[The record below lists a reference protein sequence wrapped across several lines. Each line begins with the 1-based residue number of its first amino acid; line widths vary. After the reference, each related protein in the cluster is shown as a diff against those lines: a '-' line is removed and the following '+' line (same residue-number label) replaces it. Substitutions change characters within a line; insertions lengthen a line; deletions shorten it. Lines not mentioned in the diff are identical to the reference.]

1 MATSGRGPTARDQDG
16 ASDTGPPDLTM
27 LQTEGGMVPA
37 PAGGATMNG
46 GGGSSGDGG
55 KSRGSP
61 DDTPDGAKDGTSA
74 PTETAAPAAAGAA
87 QGVLAGTN
95 DDADT
100 TKDGISS
107 LGIGGSSWPDA
118 TDLGVDADGGG
129 IGPKLDGGGVD
140 GGSGGHSRG
149 NSSIVGSSIASS
161 SMDDDVDKLT
171 ETDSSEHPI
180 DVCATPTRRNP
191 ALKGVDAEKLSL
203 PVAISIGGESANTEE
218 EAIAVLHVGSGPTSN
233 AHSSGDAGGGQSI
246 EQSVSND
253 DVPSVAQHGSTAP
266 PQVGGASAAAAA
278 PSAIS
283 PRSAA
288 AGSVEAEGGGLPP
301 RPPPGPNGG
310 GVIRMPPQN
319 GHHHQRQQ
327 QQQPTAPPHPAGM
340 DQSTHSNPDQTNNH
354 PYQQSPIPQQQAG
367 SGVVKPPSPTNNL
380 TSGGDTILQ
389 EPTTEEVSS
398 SMDAIISSSPVQQSN
413 ENIVERSPGGRYL
426 RFQEKLGS
434 GAYKDVYRAYDTIE
448 GIEVA
453 WNVVN
458 LAGVPKAERARIVHE
473 VRLLERLHHKNII
486 SFHGSWVNR
495 EKEQVIFVTEILSSG
510 TLKSFINKV
519 QVIRWKIAKRWAIQ
533 ILKGLEY
540 LHSQDPPIIHR
551 DLKCDNIFINGTSG
565 DLRIGDLGLSTVI
578 DNKNK
583 VRISFFSRVI
593 RSETKLSVT
602 FSLFHV
608 RLELTPITSFF
619 LLWHVCLSSFPQVLS
634 VLGTPEFMA
643 PELYDESYDE
653 KVDIYA
659 FGMCLLEIFTKEVP
673 YRECA
678 NPAQIYKRVMN
689 GIPPNSLSRV
699 RNLEAKEFI
708 ILCLG
713 TSEGRDP
720 KSRPT
725 APELLR
731 HPFLANRKADDNSEV
746 EVDPTFDHQLGTV
759 HEANSLGEVSILTA
773 STKGPSSEVDAAQ
786 QHQQHPIQP
795 VDSQDVSLRNPPGQ
809 QSLPQYQ
816 STQSSQLLSSQ
827 TQNSAASVGG
837 TDDDH
842 FSGMPE
848 SETNMKKVKVL
859 MGRGEE
865 IEDDEYDDP
874 SAAVRIPP
882 PSIVA
887 KGIARN
893 TSSGVGSV
901 EGDQQNSAVPESKY
915 CAFAAVID
923 EEATDRGNP
932 YEGDIMKLVITLP
945 VEGKSQNVQFDFHL
959 VQDDAVQ
966 VAKEMVSE
974 LDLPQDA
981 VLEISETISG
991 LARTARIKQGKR
1003 IGQQAV
1009 EQQEQMAM
1017 KTDSAESGASSLLSQ
1032 NDEPPL
1038 QQVAG
1043 IGVPLIP
1050 AVPRISGSS
1059 IPSDQSI
1066 NSLGAEQLPSSS
1078 LDRGFLAG
1086 GEEEGQEESSGQ
1098 IQSADEIGDAESDD
1112 EFRQLEEA
1120 FQKNIHRAK
1129 KAFDT
1134 RMDNLQRSKVEKEAR
1149 HLKTLEKHEREKADF
1164 DKRVKM
1170 AEEEQNRRLEK
1181 LEKELAKKK
1190 EELVKARYLG
1200 KPNSSSGEESDSDRS
1215 SDFSADDSKAMLL
1228 RVQSQDSLPAAVPFR
1243 QSTSQDRSR
1252 STSISASDDSGS
1264 ERIP

>member
-1 MATSGRGPTARDQDG
+1 M
-16 ASDTGPPDLTM
+16 
-27 LQTEGGMVPA
+27 
-37 PAGGATMNG
+37 
-46 GGGSSGDGG
+46 
-55 KSRGSP
+55 
-61 DDTPDGAKDGTSA
+61 
-74 PTETAAPAAAGAA
+74 
-87 QGVLAGTN
+87 
-95 DDADT
+95 
-100 TKDGISS
+100 
-107 LGIGGSSWPDA
+107 
-118 TDLGVDADGGG
+118 
-129 IGPKLDGGGVD
+129 
-140 GGSGGHSRG
+140 
-149 NSSIVGSSIASS
+149 
-161 SMDDDVDKLT
+161 
-171 ETDSSEHPI
+171 
-180 DVCATPTRRNP
+180 
-191 ALKGVDAEKLSL
+191 
-203 PVAISIGGESANTEE
+203 
-218 EAIAVLHVGSGPTSN
+218 
-233 AHSSGDAGGGQSI
+233 
-246 EQSVSND
+246 SV
-253 DVPSVAQHGSTAP
+253 
-266 PQVGGASAAAAA
+266 
-278 PSAIS
+278 
-283 PRSAA
+283 
-288 AGSVEAEGGGLPP
+288 
-301 RPPPGPNGG
+301 
-310 GVIRMPPQN
+310 
-319 GHHHQRQQ
+319 
-327 QQQPTAPPHPAGM
+327 
-340 DQSTHSNPDQTNNH
+340 
-354 PYQQSPIPQQQAG
+354 
-367 SGVVKPPSPTNNL
+367 
-380 TSGGDTILQ
+380 
-389 EPTTEEVSS
+389 
-398 SMDAIISSSPVQQSN
+398 
-413 ENIVERSPGGRYL
+413 YL
-426 RFQEKLGS
+426 
-434 GAYKDVYRAYDTIE
+434 
-448 GIEVA
+448 
-453 WNVVN
+453 
-458 LAGVPKAERARIVHE
+458 
-473 VRLLERLHHKNII
+473 
-486 SFHGSWVNR
+486 
-495 EKEQVIFVTEILSSG
+495 
-510 TLKSFINKV
+510 
-519 QVIRWKIAKRWAIQ
+519 
-533 ILKGLEY
+533 
-540 LHSQDPPIIHR
+540 
-551 DLKCDNIFINGTSG
+551 
-565 DLRIGDLGLSTVI
+565 
-578 DNKNK
+578 
-583 VRISFFSRVI
+583 
-593 RSETKLSVT
+593 
-602 FSLFHV
+602 
-608 RLELTPITSFF
+608 
-619 LLWHVCLSSFPQVLS
+619 QVLS

-699 RNLEAKEFI
+699 RNQEAKEFI
-708 ILCLG
+708 MLCLG
-713 TSEGRDP
+713 TGEGRDP

-731 HPFLANRKADDNSEV
+731 HPFLANRKVDDNSEV
-746 EVDPTFDHQLGTV
+746 EVDPSFDHQLGTV

-786 QHQQHPIQP
+786 QHQQQLPVHPIQP
-795 VDSQDVSLRNPPGQ
+795 VDSQDASLRNPPGQ

-816 STQSSQLLSSQ
+816 STQSSHLLSSQ
-827 TQNSAASVGG
+827 THASAASVGG

-887 KGIARN
+887 KGIARD

-901 EGDQQNSAVPESKY
+901 DGDQQNSAVPESKY

-923 EEATDRGNP
+923 EEATDRGNS
-932 YEGDIMKLVITLP
+932 YEDDIMKLVITLP

-974 LDLPQDA
+974 LELPQDA

-1003 IGQQAV
+1003 TGQQAV

-1032 NDEPPL
+1032 NDEPPP
-1038 QQVAG
+1038 QQVAR

-1050 AVPRISGSS
+1050 AVPTISGSS

-1066 NSLGAEQLPSSS
+1066 SSLGAEQLPSSS

-1098 IQSADEIGDAESDD
+1098 VQTADEIGDAESDD
-1112 EFRQLEEA
+1112 ELRQLEEA

-1164 DKRVKM
+1164 EKRVKM
-1170 AEEEQNRRLEK
+1170 AEEEQNRRLEN

-1190 EELVKARYLG
+1190 EELVKARYSG
-1200 KPNSSSGEESDSDRS
+1200 KPSTSSSSGEESDSDRS
-1215 SDFSADDSKAMLL
+1215 SDFSADDSKAMRL

>member
-1 MATSGRGPTARDQDG
+1 MATPGVGPTVRDQDG
-16 ASDTGPPDLTM
+16 TNDAGPPDLTIP
-27 LQTEGGMVPA
+27 QTEVGVVLA
-37 PAGGATMNG
+37 PSGGAVMDDG
-46 GGGSSGDGG
+46 GGRTGDG
-55 KSRGSP
+55 RGSEGS
-61 DDTPDGAKDGTSA
+61 PDGAKDGTSS
-74 PTETAAPAAAGAA
+74 PTEAAAAAAAAAADAARAA
-87 QGVLAGTN
+87 QGVVLESTN
-95 DDADT
+95 DDGET
-100 TKDGISS
+100 SKDGMPS
-107 LGIGGSSWPDA
+107 LGIDGTSGSGAADR
-118 TDLGVDADGGG
+118 GVGTDGGG
-129 IGPKLDGGGVD
+129 IGPKSAGDGVD
-140 GGSGGHSRG
+140 GGDGGHSRS
-149 NSSIVGSSIASS
+149 NSSIAGSSIVSS
-161 SMDDDVDKLT
+161 SMDDDVHKLM
-171 ETDSSEHPI
+171 ETDSSEHQQKPI
-180 DVCATPTRRNP
+180 DVCATPTRRNA

-203 PVAISIGGESANTEE
+203 PAAVSSEVESASTEE
-218 EAIAVLHVGSGPTSN
+218 EATAALHVGTGPTSN
-233 AHSSGDAGGGQSI
+233 ALSDDDTSGGQSI
-246 EQSVSND
+246 EASVSND
-253 DVPSVAQHGSTAP
+253 DVPSGTHHGAIAGQSLRRADTAP
-266 PQVGGASAAAAA
+266 PQLGG
-278 PSAIS
+278 PSTATMPNANS
-283 PRSAA
+283 PRSTA
-288 AGSVEAEGGGLPP
+288 AGFNEGEGGGLPP

-319 GHHHQRQQ
+319 GHHHHRQQ
-327 QQQPTAPPHPAGM
+327 QQQPIAPPHPAGV
-340 DQSTHSNPDQTNNH
+340 DLSTHSVPNHTSMH

-367 SGVVKPPSPTNNL
+367 SGVVKPPSPTNNS
-380 TSGGDTILQ
+380 TIGSGSLVQ

-398 SMDAIISSSPVQQSN
+398 SMDAIISSPPVQQQSN

-583 VRISFFSRVI
+583 V
-593 RSETKLSVT
+593 
-602 FSLFHV
+602 
-608 RLELTPITSFF
+608 
-619 LLWHVCLSSFPQVLS
+619 LS

-708 ILCLG
+708 MLCLG
-713 TSEGRDP
+713 TGEGRDP

-725 APELLR
+725 ASELLR
-731 HPFLANRKADDNSEV
+731 HPFLANKKVGDNSEV
-746 EVDPTFDHQLGTV
+746 EVDPSFDHQLGTV
-759 HEANSLGEVSILTA
+759 NEGNSLGEVSILTA
-773 STKGPSSEVDAAQ
+773 STKGPSEVDVAQ
-786 QHQQHPIQP
+786 QHQQQLPPHPIQR
-795 VDSQDVSLRNPPGQ
+795 VDSQDASLRNPPGHQ
-809 QSLPQYQ
+809 PQYQ
-816 STQSSQLLSSQ
+816 PTQSSQLLSSQ
-827 TQNSAASVGG
+827 THGSAASVED

-874 SAAVRIPP
+874 GAAVRIPL
-882 PSIVA
+882 PSVVA
-887 KGIARN
+887 KGIARD
-893 TSSGVGSV
+893 TSSGMGSF
-901 EGDQQNSAVPESKY
+901 EGDQQNSTVPESKY

-923 EEATDRGNP
+923 EEATDGGNP
-932 YEGDIMKLVITLP
+932 YEDDIMKLVITLP
-945 VEGKSQNVQFDFHL
+945 VEGKSQNVQFDLHL

-974 LDLPQDA
+974 LELPQDA

-1003 IGQQAV
+1003 IGQQAF
-1009 EQQEQMAM
+1009 EEHEETAI
-1017 KTDSAESGASSLLSQ
+1017 KSGLAENGASSLLLQ
-1032 NDEPPL
+1032 NDEL
-1038 QQVAG
+1038 ARQQVAG
-1043 IGVPLIP
+1043 GCMPLIP
-1050 AVPRISGSS
+1050 AVTTISGSS
-1059 IPSDQSI
+1059 VPSDQSAS
-1066 NSLGAEQLPSSS
+1066 SLGAEQPPSSS
-1078 LDRGFLAG
+1078 LDRGLETG
-1086 GEEEGQEESSGQ
+1086 GEEQGQEESSGQ
-1098 IQSADEIGDAESDD
+1098 VQTADEMDDAESDD
-1112 EFRQLEEA
+1112 ELRQLEVA

-1134 RMDNLQRSKVEKEAR
+1134 RMDNLQRSKVEKEAQ

-1164 DKRVKM
+1164 EKRVKM

-1181 LEKELAKKK
+1181 LEKELAIKK
-1190 EELVKARYLG
+1190 EELVKARYTG
-1200 KPNSSSGEESDSDRS
+1200 KPSSSSGEDSDTDRS
-1215 SDFSADDSKAMLL
+1215 SDSSADDSKPIPT

-1252 STSISASDDSGS
+1252 STSTSASEDSGS
-1264 ERIP
+1264 ERVL